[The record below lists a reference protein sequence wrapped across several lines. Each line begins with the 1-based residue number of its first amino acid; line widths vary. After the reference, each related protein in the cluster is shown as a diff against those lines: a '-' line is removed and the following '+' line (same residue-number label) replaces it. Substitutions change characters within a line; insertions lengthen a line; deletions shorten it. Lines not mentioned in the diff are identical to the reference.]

1 LEGQKPVAS
10 AAVRGYVPGNQDAMK
25 RTFFTL
31 LATLPL
37 AALWAGGASPSG
49 EYAELHACEV
59 YTGGCTASAQ
69 ATLGGRSVLRVWNF
83 QSGQSAG
90 ADLAGQT
97 VMVLEVANE
106 NLAMPK
112 TQATHAVAYLPE
124 STSAAQRDG
133 LLAWLKESG
142 VRVGEARVVP
152 VSYQREG
159 ARIVV
164 SGGSEISF
172 ATRALEACDSGSCGE
187 QLWYEPRGRTDGFT
201 VLVNQHSSVS
211 EPALKLSWKD
221 HSAKSVFFG
230 KFGEGKAGGFQLAG
244 IL

>member
-1 LEGQKPVAS
+1 
-10 AAVRGYVPGNQDAMK
+10 MK
-25 RTFFTL
+25 KAFLTL
-31 LATLPL
+31 LLALPL
-37 AALWAGGASPSG
+37 AVALAGGGAPSG
-49 EYAELHACEV
+49 EYAEVHACEV

-112 TQATHAVAYLPE
+112 TQAAQAVVYLPE
-124 STSAAQRDG
+124 SATQAQREG
-133 LLAWLKESG
+133 LLVWLAQSG
-142 VRVGEARVVP
+142 VKVGETRVVP
-152 VSYQREG
+152 VSYQRDG
-159 ARIVV
+159 ARIGA
-164 SGGSEISF
+164 SGGPEVSF
-172 ATRALEACDSGSCGE
+172 STRAIESCDSGSCGE
-187 QLWYEPRGRTDGFT
+187 QLWYEPRGQTDGFT
-201 VLVNQHSSVS
+201 VLVNEHSSVS

-230 KFGEGKAGGFQLAG
+230 KFGEGKHGGFQLAG